1 MFTQIKT
8 NFKFIGAVL
17 FTMFFLIGGLFMGTT
32 KVEASSTVQSFGVYY
47 SLSPII
53 STTNSDSSVTTKILV
68 GCAPL
73 SGDLYDVNT
82 GLPCTNNTKTVLVGC
97 KAGSGDIFDI
107 NTGIRCADYI
117 KPVLVGCG
125 AKSGDLY
132 DINVGKRC
140 TNTSIASNTSITTIA
155 KTNKTNA
162 VTNKAIEISP
172 IASNLKETLP
182 IQDNLNGPSGLSGRE
197 KIKDTLTASVAKV
210 GSIFNGPISVWLIL
224 LVILIILGG
233 GYGIYSLTMKDETI
247 MQPAM
252 KTDTIKKPEIKSET
266 VKPETI
272 KPEPITKPATP
283 EIKTVNTPINP
294 LNVPQNTNPLGST
307 IIK

>member
-8 NFKFIGAVL
+8 NFKFIGAIL
-17 FTMFFLIGGLFMGTT
+17 FTMFFLVGGLFVSTT
-32 KVEASSTVQSFGVYY
+32 KAEASSMVQSFGVYY
-47 SLSPII
+47 SLSPVI
-53 STTNSDSSVTTKILV
+53 STTNSDGSLTTRILV

-82 GLPCTNNTKTVLVGC
+82 GNPCNNVKTVLAGC
-97 KAGSGDIFDI
+97 KAESGDIFDI

-140 TNTSIASNTSITTIA
+140 TNTSTSIVAIS
-155 KTNKTNA
+155 KTNKTTA
-162 VTNKAIEISP
+162 VANKAIEINP
-172 IASNLKETLP
+172 IVSNLKETLP
-182 IQDNLNGPSGLSGRE
+182 TQDNPDELSRLSGRE

-210 GSIFNGPISVWLIL
+210 GSIFNGPISVWIIL

-233 GYGIYSLTMKDETI
+233 GYGIYSLIKKDELV
-247 MQPAM
+247 MQPVIKA
-252 KTDTIKKPEIKSET
+252 DTTKKPEIKLET
-266 VKPETI
+266 VKPEPVI
-272 KPEPITKPATP
+272 KPATP
-283 EIKTVNTPINP
+283 EVKTVNTPINP
-294 LNVPQNTNPLGST
+294 
-307 IIK
+307 

>member
-8 NFKFIGAVL
+8 NFKFIGAIF
-17 FTMFFLIGGLFMGTT
+17 FTIFFFVGGFFMNTAKG
-32 KVEASSTVQSFGVYY
+32 EAATITVKSFGVSY
-47 SLSPII
+47 SLSSPVSNINKDGSV
-53 STTNSDSSVTTKILV
+53 STVVLV

-82 GLPCTNNTKTVLVGC
+82 GNPCNNVKTVLAGC

-125 AKSGDLY
+125 IKSGDLY

-140 TNTSIASNTSITTIA
+140 TNDTIITTLS
-155 KTNKTNA
+155 KTSKTKTISKITPISTTKTTVTSKA
-162 VTNKAIEISP
+162 VEISP

-182 IQDNLNGPSGLSGRE
+182 TQDNLDGISGRE

-210 GSIFNGPISVWLIL
+210 GSTFNGPISVWIIL
-224 LVILIILGG
+224 LVILILLGG
-233 GYGIYSLTMKDETI
+233 GYGIYSLTTKDEIVETTI
-247 MQPAM
+247 V
-252 KTDTIKKPEIKSET
+252 KTVTQTP
-266 VKPETI
+266 V
-272 KPEPITKPATP
+272 TKPSPQMPHTNMP
-283 EIKTVNTPINP
+283 ISQNPNPQITHINTS
-294 LNVPQNTNPLGST
+294 QNTNPKDGS
-307 IIK
+307 